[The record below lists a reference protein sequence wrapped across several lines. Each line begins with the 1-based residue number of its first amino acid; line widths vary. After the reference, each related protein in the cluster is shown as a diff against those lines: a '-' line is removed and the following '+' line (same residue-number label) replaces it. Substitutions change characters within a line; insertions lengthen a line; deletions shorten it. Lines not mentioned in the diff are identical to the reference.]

1 VIDKGKIR
9 MTPGIPE
16 SESRSGSKWAVLSRY
31 TSALPLFLVFGA
43 VIIVGLF
50 VIRDLR
56 HANVEAQKIYAGSVT
71 GLHRIADLNYETQ
84 ETRRITLYAL
94 STSDSNLH
102 VKYAD
107 QSREADHRV
116 SKGIEEYLANV
127 QSSTELGVGER
138 LRSDWSAYLKIR
150 DDVLASILEGSTI
163 DAVNLDLSGGVP
175 SFDRVQ
181 HDLEEIEHLYDQ
193 QAKQQLAN
201 LDATSQRTIVRV
213 GAVLAITLAF
223 ALAAVWVI
231 QRSRMMGAIQLAKL
245 QMEFVASVSHEL
257 RTPLAVISSAA
268 DNLADGLIQG
278 QEDLKKY
285 GAAIQNQSRQMT
297 ELVNQILLFAATK
310 DPKNRLAL
318 RPLQLSPILHSVIHQ
333 TSELARGSGFNVE
346 LQVDP
351 TLPLVLGDSS
361 ALVRCLQNMI
371 VNAVK
376 YGGKGK
382 WVGVRALVGES
393 ESHGQKEIRIAVH
406 DRGIGIA
413 RSELPHI
420 FEPFYRSPAV
430 VAEQIHGTGLGL
442 SLSKSLA
449 EAMGGRLTVASELG
463 SGSVFT
469 LHLPIFE
476 EPGVETPVESSG
488 LRGTMKQ

>member
-1 VIDKGKIR
+1 
-9 MTPGIPE
+9 MAPGVLE
-16 SESRSGSKWAVLSRY
+16 SETRPGSRWALLSRY
-31 TSALPLFLVFGA
+31 SSALPLFLVFGA

-56 HANVEAQKIYAGSVT
+56 HADVEAQKMYAGSVK
-71 GLHRIADLNYETQ
+71 GLHRIADLKYETQ

-116 SKGIEEYLANV
+116 SEGIDEYLAHA
-127 QSSTELGVGER
+127 QSSTARIVGER
-138 LRSDWSAYLKIR
+138 LRSDWPAYLKIR
-150 DDVLASILEGSTI
+150 DDVLASILEGSTKE
-163 DAVNLDLSGGVP
+163 AVELDLSGGVP
-175 SFDRVQ
+175 SFDRVI

-193 QAKQQLAN
+193 QAEQQLAN
-201 LDATSQRTIVRV
+201 LDATSRRTIVRV

-223 ALAAVWVI
+223 ALTSVWAI

-268 DNLADGLIQG
+268 DNLADGLIKG

-310 DPKNRLAL
+310 DSKNRLAL
-318 RPLQLSPILHSVIHQ
+318 GPLEVPPILHSVIHQ

-351 TLPLVLGDSS
+351 ALPLVLGDSS

-382 WVGVRALVGES
+382 WIGVRAFLGES
-393 ESHGQKEIRIAVH
+393 ELRGQKEIRIAVH

-413 RSELPHI
+413 RSELPHV

-476 EPGVETPVESSG
+476 EPEVDTPVETSG
-488 LRGTMKQ
+488 LTGTMKT